1 MYEVKQSKQRK
12 KMYDF
17 VHEIIGRNLT
27 KEEHNTFKGL
37 IKDFFDSTD
46 KFVAYK
52 EALNAKPIEHVLTCG
67 TCKKTVTAFG
77 YDQHQKA
84 RRKFICP

>member
-1 MYEVKQSKQRK
+1 MYEIKQSAQRK

-27 KEEHNTFKGL
+27 KEEHNTLKGL

-52 EALNAKPIEHVLTCG
+52 EALGAKPVEHILTCG
-67 TCKKTVTAFG
+67 TCKRSEKAIG
-77 YDQHQKA
+77 YKAHQKT

>member
-1 MYEVKQSKQRK
+1 
-12 KMYDF
+12 MYDF

-27 KEEHNTFKGL
+27 DEEHNTFKGL

>member
-1 MYEVKQSKQRK
+1 MYEVKQSAHRK

-17 VHEIIGRNLT
+17 VHDIIGRTLT
-27 KEEHNTFKGL
+27 KEEHNTMKGL
-37 IKDFFDSTD
+37 IKDFFNSTD

-52 EALNAKPIEHVLTCG
+52 AALGAQPIEHVLTCG
-67 TCKKTVTAFG
+67 TCKRMEKAVG
-77 YDQHQKA
+77 YKEHQKT